1 MYYKPVNP
9 RGEGLYDIISTV
21 TTVPSTVSLGM
32 AGVWEGNTLC
42 LPSFSVGGGRRANRN
57 SHHCEAILLDRIR
70 TLRRGC
76 SYCFR
81 GHWTFLKS
89 QDAIPVAHHSVA
101 VWSSAQL
108 RVIEDNLIPQN
119 IDCSFTGQVFGRFI
133 VHLEDLITR
142 EKLAM
147 RGASCYMENK
157 ESVLRPGG
165 PRSHVSHCHSWMA
178 VWIPW
183 ALSHMDLSFPICKP

>member
-89 QDAIPVAHHSVA
+89 QELLCHSYCPPFCGCMIICTA
-101 VWSSAQL
+101 PSDRRQFNTSEYRLLFHRTGL
-108 RVIEDNLIPQN
+108 RQVH
-119 IDCSFTGQVFGRFI
+119 CSFVGSDHQGKAC
-133 VHLEDLITR
+133 H
-142 EKLAM
+142 A
-147 RGASCYMENK
+147 
-157 ESVLRPGG
+157 
-165 PRSHVSHCHSWMA
+165 RSLLLHG
-178 VWIPW
+178 
-183 ALSHMDLSFPICKP
+183 K